1 MRKLEGFCKIHVSR
15 GEGPVFRTKLPKIF
29 FFHKRGCISYQI
41 SLFSAFDL
49 LLSR

>member
-1 MRKLEGFCKIHVSR
+1 MRKLEGFCEIHVFR
-15 GEGPVFRTKLPKIF
+15 GEGPVFRTKLPKTF
-29 FFHKRGCISYQI
+29 FFIREVAFLDQI